1 MAASPDVVVTAYIR
15 VLVTDDHPV
24 VREGITAILDADPNI
39 SVIGEAGSGEEAIA
53 HIEVLHPDVVLLDL
67 RLPRMSGIN
76 ACLVIRR
83 RFPRIGTLMLTATA
97 THSALK
103 ECMDAGAHGFVSKNV
118 GPATLREAVY
128 AVSRGATYVDA
139 QLTAAE
145 CAGSAG
151 GRRQVGV
158 HGLTRQERRVLEL
171 LPSGLTNR
179 GIGEHLGLGEATVKS
194 HLYHAMQK
202 LGLSTRSAAAA
213 LVEREG
219 LA

>member
-1 MAASPDVVVTAYIR
+1 MTPYIR

-39 SVIGEAGSGEEAIA
+39 DVVGEAGSGEEAIA
-53 HIEVLHPDVVLLDL
+53 HVEVLHPDVVLLDL
-67 RLPRMSGIN
+67 RLPQMSGIN
-76 ACLVIRR
+76 ACSVIRQ

-97 THSALK
+97 THSAFR

-118 GPATLREAVY
+118 GPATLREAVH
-128 AVSRGATYVDA
+128 AVSRGTVFVDA
-139 QLTAAE
+139 QLAATE
-145 CAGSAG
+145 CVGSAG
-151 GRRQVGV
+151 GRREAGV

-202 LGLSTRSAAAA
+202 LGFSTRSATAVF
-213 LVEREG
+213 VEREG